1 MIKKDKNK
9 KINKKNKNNKNITN
23 EINHDEPLHDIIIAS
38 DVLPEVLSILP
49 LISRPMFPG
58 MMIPI
63 IITGQEIINVV
74 NEAYQNKN
82 RIIGAVLVK
91 ELNEDNQ
98 LESELYKFGT
108 VIKIHKMFQV
118 TEDSAQVL
126 IQGIK
131 RFKYIGLVSKKDNL
145 HWKVEYIEEASDEK
159 TEELKAYT
167 LEIISSVKELLKLNS
182 LFHEQLKMLISYF
195 SSEKTERIIDLI
207 ASMTT
212 AESERLQDLLETI
225 DLIERAKKL
234 LVLLKEE
241 IEVSRIQEKIK
252 KNIDEKISQQ
262 QKKYFLNEQLKEIKK
277 ELGLEKD
284 DKSAEMEKFEKR
296 LKKLKLSEEADKVI
310 KEELSKFNF
319 LEPASAEYH
328 VVRTYL
334 DWLTELPWGI
344 FTEDTKDIKNAE
356 KILNDSHY
364 GLDDIKKRILEF
376 ISTGIKRGKLSG
388 SILCLVG
395 PPGVGKTSIGK
406 SIADA
411 LNRKFFRFSVG
422 GMKDEAEIKGHRRTY
437 IGAMPGKF
445 IQSLKRA
452 GTANPVI
459 MIDEID
465 KVGTSFQ
472 GDPASALLEVL
483 DPEQN
488 KDFLDHYLDV
498 RFDLSSILFVTT
510 ANQLDTI
517 PPALLDR
524 MEILKLSGYILQE
537 KIEIAKRFL
546 IPNKLKE
553 HGLNENDLKI
563 KDDTL
568 SYIIDRYAREAGV
581 RNLENQLK
589 KIMRKITYKQAEG
602 DAKQEIITIK
612 NVENYLGKPIF
623 SDEELYSKG
632 VAGVALG
639 LAWTSMGGATLY
651 IEAQGVKAKNPG
663 FKQTGQLGNVMQESS
678 EIAYSYIRSKISNSD
693 KGKSFFDENFIHLH
707 VPAGATPKDGPSAGI
722 TMALALYSLAI
733 NKPVRNN
740 IAMTGELTLTGKVL
754 PIGGIKEK
762 TIAARRVGIMELIM
776 PKENKKDFDELPD
789 YIKNGIKIHFADYFD
804 DVIKI
809 VYYTD

>member
-1 MIKKDKNK
+1 MA
-9 KINKKNKNNKNITN
+9 KKNKTKENIKDDLDN
-23 EINHDEPLHDIIIAS
+23 DNIHDIVIAS
-38 DVLPEVLSILP
+38 DILPEVIQILP
-49 LISRPMFPG
+49 LANRPMFPG
-58 MMIPI
+58 MMLPL
-63 IITGQEIINVV
+63 IITSEELINSI
-74 NEAYQNKN
+74 NKAYESKN
-82 RIIGAVLVK
+82 RIIGAVLIK
-91 ELNEDNQ
+91 ELNEENQ
-98 LESELYKFGT
+98 LKSELYKIGT
-108 VIKIHKMFQV
+108 VLKIHKMFQV
-118 TEDSAQVL
+118 TEDSAQIL

-131 RFKYIGLVSKKDNL
+131 RFKFIKEVSKKDIL
-145 HWKVEYIEEASDEK
+145 EWKVEYIEEVHENK

-182 LFHEQLKMLISYF
+182 LFHEQLRMLMSQF
-195 SSEKTERIIDLI
+195 SSEKTEKVIDLI

-212 AESERLQDLLETI
+212 AESEKLQELLETMDI
-225 DLIERAKKL
+225 LERAKKL
-234 LVLLKEE
+234 LVILKEE

-252 KNIDEKISQQ
+252 KSFDEKISQQ
-262 QKKYFLNEQLKEIKK
+262 QRKYFLTEQLKAIKK

-284 DKSAEMEKFEKR
+284 DKSTEIEKFQKR
-296 LKKLKLSEEADKVI
+296 IKKLKLSEEADNVV
-310 KEELSKFNF
+310 KEELDKFGF
-319 LEPASAEYH
+319 LEPSSAEYH

-344 FTEDTKDIKNAE
+344 FTDDTKDIKKAE
-356 KILNDSHY
+356 KILNESHY

-422 GMKDEAEIKGHRRTY
+422 GIKDEAEIKGHRRTY

-465 KVGTSFQ
+465 KVGSSFQ
-472 GDPASALLEVL
+472 GDPAAALLEVL

-498 RFDLSSILFVTT
+498 RFDLSNILFVTT

-524 MEILKLSGYILQE
+524 MEILKLPGYILQE
-537 KIEIAKRFL
+537 KVEIAKRFL
-546 IPNKLKE
+546 IPNQLKE
-553 HGLNENDLKI
+553 HGLKESDLKI
-563 KDDTL
+563 TDEALTF
-568 SYIIDRYAREAGV
+568 IIDRYAREAGV
-581 RNLENQLK
+581 RNLENQFK
-589 KIMRKITYKQAEG
+589 KIMRKITYKHAEG
-602 DAKQEIITIK
+602 NTKKEIINK
-612 NVENYLGKPIF
+612 NNIEDYLGKPIF
-623 SDEELYSKG
+623 SDEELYNKG
-632 VAGVALG
+632 VPGVALG

-651 IEAQGVKAKNPG
+651 IEAQSVKSKNPG
-663 FKQTGQLGNVMQESS
+663 FKQTGQLGKVMQESS
-678 EIAYSYIRSKISNSD
+678 EIAYSYIRSKLCND
-693 KGKSFFDENFIHLH
+693 EKGKCFFEENFIHLH

-722 TMALALYSLAI
+722 TMALALYSLTL
-733 NKPVRNN
+733 NKPVRSN

-754 PIGGIKEK
+754 PIGGVKEK
-762 TIAARRVGIMELIM
+762 TIAARRVGIMELII
-776 PKENKKDFDELPD
+776 PKDNKKDFEELPD
-789 YIKNGIKIHFADYFD
+789 YIRKGIKINYADYFD
-804 DVIKI
+804 DVIKVI
-809 VYYTD
+809 YK

>member
-1 MIKKDKNK
+1 MI
-9 KINKKNKNNKNITN
+9 KKNKNNRTNKKKNGKNNIDKINLN
-23 EINHDEPLHDIIIAS
+23 EQLHDIVLAT
-38 DVLPEVLSILP
+38 DVLPEILPILP
-49 LISRPMFPG
+49 LANRPMFPG

-63 IITGQEIINVV
+63 IVTGQEIINSI
-74 NEAYQNKN
+74 NDAYQNNN
-82 RIIGAVLVK
+82 RLIGAVLIK
-91 ELNEDNQ
+91 ELNENNQ

-108 VIKIHKMFQV
+108 VMKIHKMFQV

-126 IQGIK
+126 IQGLK
-131 RFKYIGLVSKKDNL
+131 RFKFIVNVRKKNNL
-145 HWKVEYIEEASDEK
+145 YWKVEYIEESLDEK

-182 LFHEQLKMLISYF
+182 LFHEQLKMLMSYF
-195 SSEKTERIIDLI
+195 SSEKTERVIDLI

-212 AESERLQDLLETI
+212 ADSKRLQDLLETI

-262 QKKYFLNEQLKEIKK
+262 QKKYFLTEQLKEIKK

-284 DKSAEMEKFEKR
+284 DKSAEIEKFEKK
-296 LKKLKLSEEADKVI
+296 LKKLQLSEEADKVI
-310 KEELSKFNF
+310 KEELNKFNF

-334 DWLTELPWGI
+334 DWLTDLPWGI
-344 FTEDTKDIKNAE
+344 FTDDTKDIKKAE
-356 KILNDSHY
+356 KILDDSHY

-498 RFDLSSILFVTT
+498 RFDLSNILFVTT

-546 IPNKLKE
+546 IPNKLNE
-553 HGLNENDLKI
+553 HGLSENDLKI
-563 KDDTL
+563 KDDAL
-568 SYIIDRYAREAGV
+568 SYIINRYAREAGV

-602 DAKQEIITIK
+602 DTKQEIITIK
-612 NVENYLGKPIF
+612 KVEDYLGKPIF

-651 IEAQGVKAKNPG
+651 IEAQGIKAKNPG
-663 FKQTGQLGNVMQESS
+663 FKQTGQLGNVMQESA
-678 EIAYSYIRSKISNSD
+678 EIAYSYIRANLSTLGKE
-693 KGKSFFDENFIHLH
+693 KSFFDENFIHLH

-722 TMALALYSLAI
+722 TMALALYSLAA

-754 PIGGIKEK
+754 PIGGVKEK

-776 PKENKKDFDELPD
+776 PKDNKKDFDELPD
-789 YIKNGIKIHFADYFD
+789 YIKKGIKINFADYFN
-804 DVIKI
+804 DVLKI
-809 VYYTD
+809 IYSSEK